1 MISSVSAADIGL
13 NESAELNLEN
23 EVSSETIPIYEAQDA
38 NLNNELE
45 LQENYSN
52 EITDVTDSIEDKY
65 LNQNSIDEEHS
76 IEESSQNESNETGV
90 VGFEDLS
97 GWTIMSFGDGNVTV
111 NDDGYDGSCVVLTSF
126 ASISQMVDWSNIV
139 KIGFF
144 YKVSTGATTHHANF
158 HVDIGEMGPG
168 SETIFNRIFNED
180 TNWTYFEYDTSS
192 INKPL
197 KLNFFASDG
206 TVYFDS
212 LNCTFKT
219 TSEDNNTLENN
230 TNGTNSSNIT
240 NGTVNVPMNTSVSI
254 FSNEFGVVII
264 SLTVKDNSSNVV
276 SGVEVSYV
284 IGDGNSVSDVT
295 DSEGKITIPNLTGE
309 VTIKASFAGNANY
322 SASNATAS
330 FNFTQS
336 NENNTTGNI
345 TNETTSGNTTSGN
358 NTNATG
364 GNTTEDNTTV
374 VPTTVGTKLTASNVN
389 MVYNGGKYLVVT
401 LKDKNG
407 NVLAGQRISIKLNG
421 KTYTRTT
428 NNKGQ
433 ASLALSL
440 VPKTYTATINFAGK
454 DKYTKSSTTAKI
466 VVTKATPKLTAT
478 KKTFKIKTKTKKY
491 TVTLKTNKGKVMK
504 NTKVTLKVKGKTYNA
519 KTNSKGKAMFKI
531 TKLTKKGT
539 FKAVVKYGG
548 NKYYKA
554 LSKTVKIVVKK

>member
-1 MISSVSAADIGL
+1 MISSVNAADIGL

-38 NLNNELE
+38 DLNNELE

-52 EITDVTDSIEDKY
+52 EVTDVADPVEDNY
-65 LNQNSIDEEHS
+65 SNQSSMDEENSIK
-76 IEESSQNESNETGV
+76 ESPQNESNGTGV

-97 GWTIMSFGDGNVTV
+97 GWTTDGNVTV
-111 NDDGYDGSCVVLTSF
+111 NDDGYDGSCVVLNNG
-126 ASISQMVDWSNIV
+126 AGISQMVDWSNIA

-144 YKVSTGATTHHANF
+144 YKTSAMTFFIAH
-158 HVDIGEMGPG
+158 IGNE
-168 SETIFNRIFNED
+168 SNTIISNIFMTD
-180 TNWTYFEYDTSS
+180 TDWTYIEYDTSS
-192 INKPL
+192 INEPL
-197 KLNFFASDG
+197 KLEIFARSG
-206 TVYFDS
+206 TAYLDS

-219 TSEDNNTLENN
+219 TSEDNNTLENE

-254 FSNEFGVVII
+254 FSNEFGVVVI

-284 IGDGNSVSDVT
+284 VGDGNSVSDVT

-336 NENNTTGNI
+336 NETNTTGNI

-428 NNKGQ
+428 NSKGQ

-466 VVTKATPKLTAT
+466 VVTKATPKLAAA
-478 KKTFKIKTKTKKY
+478 KKTFKVKTKTKKY

>member
-38 NLNNELE
+38 DLNNELE

-52 EITDVTDSIEDKY
+52 EVTDVTDSIEDKY

-76 IEESSQNESNETGV
+76 IEESSQNESNGTGV

-97 GWTIMSFGDGNVTV
+97 GWTTDGNVTV
-111 NDDGYDGSCVVLTSF
+111 NDDGYDGSCVVLNSH
-126 ASISQMVDWSNIV
+126 ASISQMVDWSNID

-144 YKVSTGATTHHANF
+144 YKTSAMTGFFAFIENESN
-158 HVDIGEMGPG
+158 INII
-168 SETIFNRIFNED
+168 SNIFMTD
-180 TNWTYFEYDTSS
+180 TDWTYVEFDTSS
-192 INKPL
+192 INESLEL
-197 KLNFFASDG
+197 KFITTMG
-206 TVYFDS
+206 TAYLDS

-219 TSEDNNTLENN
+219 TSEDNNTLENE

-336 NENNTTGNI
+336 NETNTTGNI

-428 NNKGQ
+428 NSKGQ